1 MISETL
7 INTLLIIRQ
16 GRARYHTDWRII
28 TRKGNFILFM
38 TLVKLKFSVN
48 TYYLGNSMPKSI

>member
-1 MISETL
+1 MIG
-7 INTLLIIRQ
+7 Q

-28 TRKGNFILFM
+28 ERLRNFILYM

-48 TYYLGNSMPKSI
+48 TYYLGNFMPKSI